1 MDTARLAEQSWPDRN
16 YQSRRPWSPPQKR
29 KRQGLDT
36 PAPSEN
42 PEVRSNNEY
51 SPTNEVEQQTTDFA
65 MRRAARI
72 DRVADLLLSIGRTD
86 AAERLSH
93 EAAQIRTVSA

>member
-1 MDTARLAEQSWPDRN
+1 MDTACAADQSWPDRN
-16 YQSRRPWSPPQKR
+16 YQFRRSWSPPEKR
-29 KRQGLDT
+29 N
-36 PAPSEN
+36 PALAGTSNRAEFVISSETEN
-42 PEVRSNNEY
+42 TEIDRTVQRAI
-51 SPTNEVEQQTTDFA
+51 DFA

-93 EAAQIRTVSA
+93 RAAEIRGVLA